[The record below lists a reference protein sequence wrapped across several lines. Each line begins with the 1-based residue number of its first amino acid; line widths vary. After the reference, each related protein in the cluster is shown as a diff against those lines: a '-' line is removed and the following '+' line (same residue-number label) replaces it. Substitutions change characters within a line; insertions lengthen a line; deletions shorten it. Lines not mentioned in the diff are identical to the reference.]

1 MISKEALERLRKEY
15 PIGCKVELL
24 LMEDNFAPDN
34 FAPPRGTIGT
44 VTGIDSTGSI
54 MVDWCNGSGLNC
66 LHEIDRC
73 RRIDEEDADV

>member
-24 LMEDNFAPDN
+24 LMEDNFAP
-34 FAPPRGTIGT
+34 PRGTIET

>member
-15 PIGCKVELL
+15 TVGCKVELL
-24 LMEDNFAPDN
+24 LMEDR

-54 MVDWCNGSGLNC
+54 MVDWSNDSGLNC
-66 LHEIDRC
+66 LYEIDRYC
-73 RRIDEEDADV
+73 RIDKKDEDV

>member
-15 PIGCKVELL
+15 PIGCKMELL
-24 LMEDNFAPDN
+24 LMEDN